1 MSKKRKR
8 RFILACVL
16 SLSIRST
23 KVNADLFV
31 EGFNLPPVFS
41 SKLGR
46 SIGNCPPC
54 YGIQSRVAASAGSNI
69 PSNHNRGSYFDKSV
83 NCHFPNHVIQQKYNS
98 HAEDFGII
106 GNNNGVNRKL
116 FRDAIIKHMKENICC
131 IGTHRTKQPVY
142 HFYNPDNDLN
152 VMVDRRTNKF
162 VSAWRLSIEQIENLR
177 RNGNIQ

>member
-8 RFILACVL
+8 KFILGCLLYWILRPSSVQ
-16 SLSIRST
+16 
-23 KVNADLFV
+23 ADLFV

-41 SKLGR
+41 SRPSK
-46 SIGNCPPC
+46 SISRCPPS
-54 YGIQSRVAASAGSNI
+54 YGIQSRVAASATSNI
-69 PSNHNRGSYFDKSV
+69 PNNRNDGSYFDESL
-83 NCHFPNHVIQQKYNS
+83 NCHFPNKVIQRKYDL

-106 GNNNGVNRKL
+106 GNNNSVNRKL
-116 FRDAIIKHMKENICC
+116 FRDEIIKHMKENICC

-142 HFYNPDNDLN
+142 HFYNPDNNLN

-162 VSAWRLSIEQIENLR
+162 VSAWRLSREQIENLE